1 MTRLTRAVLPAALLL
16 ALAAAPASA
25 HEGNP
30 DYRSE
35 VRQIVPQTA
44 GLTAQVLDHDDAL
57 LLVNHSDRDVV
68 VLAPGGVPYARLL
81 ADGTVQVN
89 ERAPAVD
96 AEEAAEEHEHED
108 DRADRGARLSA
119 SLDGRFLAHGD
130 EQHESSGQGSGHED
144 EDEVK
149 DAREGPQWRTL
160 DRTGRLQWHDGRI
173 KYRASA
179 VAPQVTDTSRETKV
193 KDWRVP
199 LRVAGQPGAI
209 LGTLTW
215 VGEPGAGSSFPTGAV
230 VSLVIVALLAV
241 AVLVLVR
248 RRPKPDAAAGGQER

>member
-1 MTRLTRAVLPAALLL
+1 MSRIRRALTPAAALTLL
-16 ALAAAPASA
+16 ALAAAPAAA

-30 DYRSE
+30 DYRSV
-35 VRQIVPQTA
+35 VREIVPPTE
-44 GLTAQVLDHDDAL
+44 GLSAQVLDHDDAL
-57 LLVNHSDRDVV
+57 LLVNRSGETVV

-89 ERAPAVD
+89 EHAPAVD
-96 AEEAAEEHEHED
+96 AEEAEHEH
-108 DRADRGARLSA
+108 AGRGARLSA

-130 EQHESSGQGSGHED
+130 EEHEHAAPDQPTDSEAG
-144 EDEVK
+144 
-149 DAREGPQWRTL
+149 ARPEWRTL

-173 KYRASA
+173 KYRAAA
-179 VAPQVTDTSRETKV
+179 VPPQVTDESKETKV

-215 VGEPGAGSSFPTGAV
+215 VGKPGAGSSFPTAAV
-230 VSLVIVALLAV
+230 VSLVVLVLLGGG
-241 AVLVLVR
+241 AVLLVR
-248 RRPKPDAAAGGQER
+248 RRRAAGGGEQAP